1 MSYYRSLIQ
10 YSNSFPNLIH
20 YYKLDNNVLDS
31 VGGNIPINNSV
42 TFTTGKQNNCG
53 VFNPATPSY
62 FYNTPILSYN
72 SFTISMW
79 IKTDM
84 TGTGY
89 LFANSFSGR
98 ARGVLMLVTNGK
110 LYTELY
116 NAAIPSVSQ
125 LISAQNVNTNTWRH
139 VAFTFDKSTG
149 VFKNCVDGYAVRI
162 GTHTHGDFSNNNIS
176 TIGVENDGLSAPFSG
191 NIDGIAI
198 FNKALTDSELLN
210 VFNIQNA
217 GNDLI

>member
-31 VGGNIPINNSV
+31 VGGNSPINNSV
-42 TFTTGKQNNCG
+42 NFTVGKQNNCG
-53 VFNPATPSY
+53 IFNPAAPSY

-79 IKTDM
+79 IKTNM

-89 LFANSFSGR
+89 LFANSIFGG
-98 ARGVLMLVTNGK
+98 AAGVEMFITGGK
-110 LYTELY
+110 LRTKLTN
-116 NAAIPSVSQ
+116 NAIAGTSQ
-125 LISAQNVNTNTWRH
+125 LTSAQQVNTNTWRH

-149 VFKNCVDGYAVRI
+149 VLKNCVDGYAVI
-162 GTHTHGDFSNNNIS
+162 TGTYTHGDFSYNNSS
-176 TIGVENDGLSAPFSG
+176 TIGIANVDLFAPFSG

-198 FNKALTDSELLN
+198 FNKALTDSELLD
-210 VFNIQNA
+210 VFNVQNA